1 MLGISTSGGVGFT
14 AKVHPHRYGYVGR
27 LVAQNAKRIPCRVSE
42 EDRERIGLKLER
54 GEMEDVLEDI
64 RLSEAGVHLTLDKR
78 SKSQQH
84 PRARTGSK
92 GMSRA
97 TRHTVRGSIVA
108 LASVCPDS
116 TMSFFTATCPPI
128 DYQTDGYTASN
139 WHKVVNVFLQR
150 LRRRLE
156 AAGLPKQYVYVTEIQ
171 EKRFDSSGYPY
182 LHLHLV
188 FRGRENRYKGWVAT
202 RHDLQLD
209 WVQSLNTLYEDGPY
223 YLAICDLKAC
233 DEGVAKYLSKYLSK
247 GATLVDRAVR
257 LGYGHWMPKQWWG
270 CSREVVAEREALTYR
285 ARGVEAHNMWDL
297 MRTGGHN
304 HVEWVYPVRVEDA
317 RGAEYIVGYV
327 FALTEAAYIDLIADG
342 RLKPDLS
349 AV

>member
-27 LVAQNAKRIPCRVSE
+27 LVAQDAKRIPCKVSS
-42 EDRERIGLKLER
+42 EDRERIGLKLEG

-64 RLSEAGVHLTLDKR
+64 RLSGEGVHITLDKR

-97 TRHTVRGSIVA
+97 TRHTVRGSVVA
-108 LASVCPDS
+108 MASVCPNS
-116 TMSFFTATCPPI
+116 TMSFFTATCPAV
-128 DYQTDGYTASN
+128 DYETDGHTAAN

-150 LRRRLE
+150 LRRRLDV
-156 AAGLPKQYVYVTEIQ
+156 AGLPKQYVYVTEIQ
-171 EKRFDSSGYPY
+171 EKRFGRCGLPY

-188 FRGRENRYKGWVAT
+188 FRGRASMYEGWMAT
-202 RHDLQLD
+202 RHDLQMD
-209 WVQSLNTLYEDGPY
+209 WIQALNSLYTEAPY
-223 YLAICDLKAC
+223 YTAVCDLKPC

-247 GATLVDRAVR
+247 GAHLVDMAIRM
-257 LGYGHWMPKQWWG
+257 GHGHWMPKQWWG
-270 CSREVVAEREALTYR
+270 CAREVVREREALTYR
-285 ARGVEAHNMWDL
+285 ARGVEAHNIWDL

-317 RGAEYIVGYV
+317 RGKEHVVGYV
-327 FALTEAAYIDLIADG
+327 FALTEGAYVDLMTDG
-342 RLKPDLS
+342 KLKPDLS
-349 AV
+349 LV